1 MIMTTATQPSR
12 LESPAW
18 PPAARRRIGLIVAG
32 SMAAGVVAAAL
43 LVIAPLAPAEEHSQT
58 GMVLLGCAL
67 GWTLLAVLSVRF
79 SDQPQRW
86 TAAAAMFMAVV
97 GVASLSG
104 SPEVHDMLGWTWPPA
119 LFVLVV
125 WMFSRARRQLRSRS
139 ARWLLYAVLAVLGIA
154 AVGGGYETIR
164 ESLDATAYPPPGQLV
179 DVGGHR
185 LHLHCTGTGSPTV
198 VLEPG
203 QGGVSSDLAWIA
215 PAVARD
221 TTVCVYDR
229 AGRGWSD
236 ATNNPQDGAQ
246 IAADLHTLLHR
257 AQVPGPYVLAGHSF
271 GGLYVQAFAA
281 QFPDEVAGLVLLD
294 STAPKPG
301 PTLPTSTSD
310 TVLGRIAALVPAIA
324 HLGAGRLI
332 AQASYG
338 DLPPHVQDEAR
349 ANASLARNLGSFID
363 EFVEANTSMQQAA
376 SPDQPPREAADRP
389 HRRHRER
396 HRMAREAGPHGRLVH
411 QQLPPGRA
419 RHHPRLHGQRPS
431 RLRRSQPSHPRRRRG
446 GPHRPTAPLTHPD
459 LSKLGPRQRRMT
471 LRCLRERQADNSST
485 GRSLSLPQGRGSAS
499 HAQWLD
505 SGRQPHRPRVEAIP
519 ELTISKF
526 GTEREAVDTMATS
539 RLIEFETSRNR
550 VTPPSRPQR
559 PEQ

>member
-1 MIMTTATQPSR
+1 M
-12 LESPAW
+12 
-18 PPAARRRIGLIVAG
+18 
-32 SMAAGVVAAAL
+32 
-43 LVIAPLAPAEEHSQT
+43 
-58 GMVLLGCAL
+58 
-67 GWTLLAVLSVRF
+67 
-79 SDQPQRW
+79 
-86 TAAAAMFMAVV
+86 
-97 GVASLSG
+97 
-104 SPEVHDMLGWTWPPA
+104 
-119 LFVLVV
+119 
-125 WMFSRARRQLRSRS
+125 
-139 ARWLLYAVLAVLGIA
+139 LGIA
-154 AVGGGYETIR
+154 AVGGGYETVR
-164 ESLDATAYPPPGQLV
+164 ESLDARAYPPPGQLV

-236 ATNNPQDGAQ
+236 ATDNPQDGAQ

-281 QFPDEVAGLVLLD
+281 QFPDQVAGLVLLD

-310 TVLGRIAALVPAIA
+310 TVFGRVAALVPAIA

-338 DLPPHVQDEAR
+338 DLPSRVQDEAR
-349 ANASLARNLGSFID
+349 ANASLARNLGSYID
-363 EFVEANTSMQQAA
+363 EFVEANTAMQQAA
-376 SPDQPPREAADRP
+376 T
-389 HRRHRER
+389 
-396 HRMAREAGPHGRLVH
+396 LTN
-411 QQLPPGRA
+411 
-419 RHHPRLHGQRPS
+419 LHGKPLIVLTADTGNDAGWQEKRTTWP
-431 RLRRSQPSHPRRRRG
+431 PCP
-446 GPHRPTAPLTHPD
+446 PTAPTGSPTPPPTTPWSATQPTPPQPAKPSTTSSRRSAPHDRSANPPD
-459 LSKLGPRQRRMT
+459 LSKLGSAQRRMT

-485 GRSLSLPQGRGSAS
+485 GRSPVAPQGRGSAS

-526 GTEREAVDTMATS
+526 GTDREAVDTMATS
-539 RLIEFETSRNR
+539 RLIEFETSRQPTDSPLPATAAR
-550 VTPPSRPQR
+550 AVTKDAPGPREHGPPLVGTPR
-559 PEQ
+559 